1 MAWKDLLRSFA
12 GLALCWAGAERLLK
26 DGQLKETAR
35 MAFGLLTMLIWL
47 QGLKGMLPGSVPD
60 PGAADHGLLQPVAAM
75 YQAVPEAWKQLL
87 ERRAG
92 AALQQIGCR
101 GTVEMGFD
109 QDGALTEVRFH
120 LAQGDAQAA
129 RSVLAET
136 LGMEAEAIRQE

>member
-1 MAWKDLLRSFA
+1 
-12 GLALCWAGAERLLK
+12 
-26 DGQLKETAR
+26 

-47 QGLKGMLPGSVPD
+47 QGLKGMLPSSVPD